1 MTLDKRRQRR
11 RLLQHAVPIEVLQPE
26 EVSEEHLDAL
36 VAAKAFRALGP
47 RCLALPGPAWPCLD
61 LPGPAWPCLALP
73 CLTLRCIMRM
83 HHAHASCIMHAHM
96 PLRMRMCLRVRL
108 LLHLCLCHG
117 GAPVAEPPKHQPPLQ
132 ERRRFGRLG
141 TCAADAKLRYR
152 SPFAGVRERLHATGY
167 HLAKLQYRSP
177 LLV

>member
-47 RCLALPGPAWPCLD
+47 RCLALPGPAWPCLA
-61 LPGPAWPCLALP
+61 LPRPAWPCLALP
-73 CLTLRCIMRM
+73 GLAWPCLASHCDASCACIMRM
-83 HHAHASCIMHAHM
+83 HHASCTLTCPCACACACACACSCTCACVMEARLS
-96 PLRMRMCLRVRL
+96 PSLRSTSHRCRN
-108 LLHLCLCHG
+108 G
-117 GAPVAEPPKHQPPLQ
+117 GASGASGPAPRMPSY
-132 ERRRFGRLG
+132 G
-141 TCAADAKLRYR
+141 TA
-152 SPFAGVRERLHATGY
+152 P
-167 HLAKLQYRSP
+167 P